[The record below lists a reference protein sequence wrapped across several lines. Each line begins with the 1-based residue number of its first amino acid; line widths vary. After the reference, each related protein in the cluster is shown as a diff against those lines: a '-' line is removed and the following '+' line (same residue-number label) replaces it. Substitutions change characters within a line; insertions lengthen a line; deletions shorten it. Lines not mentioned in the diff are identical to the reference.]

1 MAKRI
6 AFTGGT
12 GKAGRHVVPWLKGK
26 GHEILNVYIKP
37 LDCAGVNTLNYGCD

>member
-6 AFTGGT
+6 AFTGGA
-12 GKAGRHVVPWLKGK
+12 GKAGRHEVPWLKGK
-26 GHEILNVYIKP
+26 GHEILNVYVKP